1 MSFINFFSYTYR
13 IVVDRNGMETI
24 SRLPKVRPRTCCHAQ
39 VNSSDAPITTNIQ
52 PCPSAKWSWTSC
64 SGKRYITD
72 MHFKEGEKVKKGQ
85 KLYSIDQ
92 QQTEAAYRQA

>member
-1 MSFINFFSYTYR
+1 
-13 IVVDRNGMETI
+13 
-24 SRLPKVRPRTCCHAQ
+24 
-39 VNSSDAPITTNIQ
+39 
-52 PCPSAKWSWTSC
+52 
-64 SGKRYITD
+64 